1 MTFISHPLIKPD
13 SLGSR
18 EYQLSIAMKALD
30 ANTMVILPTGLGKTA
45 VALLVAA
52 SRLYNE
58 KGKVLVLAPTKP
70 LVEQHL
76 RYFGKYLVLPAEGK
90 PAESPFVMFT
100 GEAPPAERSAEWE
113 RATVILA
120 TPQVIKNDLIAGRYT
135 LADVTLMV
143 VDECHR
149 AVGNYAYVFLAQRYL
164 SSADKPL
171 LLAMTASP
179 GGFQEKVQEVCANL
193 GIGHVET
200 RTENDPDVRP
210 YVFERELEYIDIE
223 LPPDL
228 KSAIAVIN
236 GLIENRL
243 GLLAS
248 LHFTV
253 PKREK
258 LTMKALS
265 AINAQIQ
272 QRIQNR
278 DPAGYQAASVYAE
291 CMKLKHAVTL
301 AESQGSEVLKGYLAK
316 LIAEG
321 TGPGGSK
328 ASQRL
333 AADPSFRDLSERS
346 AGWTAELHP
355 KPGIALGLVREQLES
370 HPDSRIIIF
379 ATYRDTVQL
388 LVDFLSAHGI
398 PCERFVGQAAKDAE
412 KGLSQKKQIAAL
424 SRFRE
429 GEFRVLIAT
438 SVGEEGLDVPSTDLV
453 IFYEAV
459 PSEIRSIQ
467 RKGRT
472 GRHGAGRVVVLVTK
486 GTSDEVFRHV
496 SAAKEKMMHKSMRA
510 MGAMN
515 SAGPRPAPVPVQASI
530 GEFARQG
537 VESSRDETEEER
549 KGVLRLPKIVIDDR
563 ETSSKVVE
571 VLSGIGA
578 AIRLERLA
586 QGDYAIGDRILV
598 ERKTARDFVD
608 TLVDRDLLG
617 QVKAMAEAAIRPALI
632 IEGGD
637 LYTQRDINPNA
648 IRGVLSAISLDMGV
662 SVFFTRDEQ
671 DTAQMLMVMAKRE
684 EGARGER
691 KAHPHKARH
700 SFREEQEYIVSAF
713 PDIGMKNAR
722 LLLSHFGSIQGIVN
736 ATLEELVAVKGIG
749 EKTGQRVYDL
759 SRLRY
764 G

>member
-1 MTFISHPLIKPD
+1 MPCISHPLIRPE
-13 SLGSR
+13 SLESR

-58 KGKVLVLAPTKP
+58 KGKVLMLAPTKP

-76 RYFGKYLVLPAEGK
+76 RYFEKYLAVQPEGGPA
-90 PAESPFVMFT
+90 ASPFVMFT
-100 GEAPPAERSAEWE
+100 GDAPPAERTADWN
-113 RATVILA
+113 RAAVIVA

-135 LADVTLMV
+135 LTDVTLMV

-149 AVGNYAYVFLAQRYL
+149 AVGNYAYVFLAQRYQ
-164 SSADKPL
+164 STADKPL

-179 GGFQEKVQEVCANL
+179 GGMQEKVQEVCANL
-193 GIGHVET
+193 GIQHVET

-210 YVFERELEYIDIE
+210 YVFERELEYIEIN
-223 LPPDL
+223 LPPEL

-236 GLIENRL
+236 GLIEHRL
-243 GLLAS
+243 GFLAS

-258 LTMKALS
+258 LTMKALN

-316 LIAEG
+316 LYAEG
-321 TGPGGSK
+321 TSAGGSK

-333 AADPSFRDLSERS
+333 AADQSFRELFERS
-346 AGWTAELHP
+346 VEWTQELHP
-355 KPGIALGLVREQLES
+355 KAAIALGLVREQLEA
-370 HPDSRIIIF
+370 HPDSRIIVF

-388 LVDFLSAHGI
+388 LVDYLTANGI
-398 PCERFVGQAAKDAE
+398 PCERFVGQATKDSE

-424 SRFRE
+424 TRFRE

-438 SVGEEGLDVPSTDLV
+438 SVGEEGLDVPSTDMV

-496 SAAKEKMMHKSMRA
+496 STAKEKMMHRSMRA
-510 MGAMN
+510 MGKMT
-515 SAGPRPAPVPVQASI
+515 SAVPLPAPVPEQASI
-530 GEFARQG
+530 EAFTPQG
-537 VESSRDETEEER
+537 PR
-549 KGVLRLPKIVIDDR
+549 IVVDDR

-571 VLSGIGA
+571 VLSGMGA

-586 QGDYAIGDRILV
+586 QGDYAVGDRILV

-608 TLVDRDLLG
+608 TLVNRDLLG
-617 QVKAMAEAAIRPALI
+617 QVRATAEAALRPVLI

-637 LYTQRDINPNA
+637 LYTQRDIHPNA
-648 IRGVLSAISLDMGV
+648 IKGVLAALTVDMGV
-662 SVFFTRDEQ
+662 SVLFTRDEQ
-671 DTAQMLMVMAKRE
+671 DTAQMLFVLAKRE
-684 EGARGER
+684 EGERGGR
-691 KAHPHKARH
+691 KVHPHKIHR
-700 SFREEQEYIVSAF
+700 SVREDQEYIVSAF
-713 PDIGMKNAR
+713 PEIGMKNAR
-722 LLLSHFGSIQGIVN
+722 LLLAHFGSIQGIAN
-736 ATLEELVAVKGIG
+736 ASFEELVAIHGIG
-749 EKTGQRVYDL
+749 EKTAQRVFGVC
-759 SRLRY
+759 RAKY